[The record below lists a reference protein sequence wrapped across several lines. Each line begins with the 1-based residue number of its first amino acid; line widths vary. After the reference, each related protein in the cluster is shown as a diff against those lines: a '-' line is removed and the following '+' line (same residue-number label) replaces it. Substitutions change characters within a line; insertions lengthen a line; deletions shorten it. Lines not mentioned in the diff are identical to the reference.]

1 MLNLC
6 NIVCNTAS
14 FLLNPRFCATIE
26 ALGGRGESLA
36 DDSKAEDGSYELL
49 NPDQLREAVQ
59 RLGQAEDALESLTEQ
74 YHSMEAKLESQRNQG
89 RGTRSAVFN
98 RMLAEKL
105 MLSGMLERF
114 RFYELK
120 L

>member
-1 MLNLC
+1 MNHLRMT
-6 NIVCNTAS
+6 V
-14 FLLNPRFCATIE
+14 RQ
-26 ALGGRGESLA
+26 
-36 DDSKAEDGSYELL
+36 KDGSYELL
-49 NPDQLREAVQ
+49 DPDQLREAVQ
-59 RLGQAEDALESLTEQ
+59 RLGQAEDA
-74 YHSMEAKLESQRNQG
+74 LESQRNQG

-114 RFYELK
+114 RFYELT

>member
-1 MLNLC
+1 MNHLRMT
-6 NIVCNTAS
+6 V
-14 FLLNPRFCATIE
+14 RQ
-26 ALGGRGESLA
+26 
-36 DDSKAEDGSYELL
+36 KDGSYELL
-49 NPDQLREAVQ
+49 DPDQLREAVQ
-59 RLGQAEDALESLTEQ
+59 RLGQAEDA
-74 YHSMEAKLESQRNQG
+74 LESQRNQG

-114 RFYELK
+114 RFYGLK

>member
-1 MLNLC
+1 MNHLRMT
-6 NIVCNTAS
+6 V
-14 FLLNPRFCATIE
+14 RQ
-26 ALGGRGESLA
+26 
-36 DDSKAEDGSYELL
+36 KDGSYELL
-49 NPDQLREAVQ
+49 DPDQLRKAVQ
-59 RLGQAEDALESLTEQ
+59 RLGQAEDA
-74 YHSMEAKLESQRNQG
+74 LESQRNQG

-114 RFYELK
+114 RFYELT

>member
-1 MLNLC
+1 MRMT
-6 NIVCNTAS
+6 V
-14 FLLNPRFCATIE
+14 RQ
-26 ALGGRGESLA
+26 
-36 DDSKAEDGSYELL
+36 KDGSYELL
-49 NPDQLREAVQ
+49 DPDQLRKAVQ
-59 RLGQAEDALESLTEQ
+59 RLGQAEDA
-74 YHSMEAKLESQRNQG
+74 LESQRNQG

-114 RFYELK
+114 RFYELT

>member
-1 MLNLC
+1 MNHLRMT
-6 NIVCNTAS
+6 V
-14 FLLNPRFCATIE
+14 RQ
-26 ALGGRGESLA
+26 
-36 DDSKAEDGSYELL
+36 KDGSYELL
-49 NPDQLREAVQ
+49 DPDQLREAVQ

-74 YHSMEAKLESQRNQG
+74 YHSMESQRNQS

-114 RFYELK
+114 RFYGLK

>member
-1 MLNLC
+1 MNHLRMT
-6 NIVCNTAS
+6 V
-14 FLLNPRFCATIE
+14 RQ
-26 ALGGRGESLA
+26 
-36 DDSKAEDGSYELL
+36 KDGSYELL
-49 NPDQLREAVQ
+49 DPDQLRKAVQ
-59 RLGQAEDALESLTEQ
+59 RLGQAEDA
-74 YHSMEAKLESQRNQG
+74 LESQRNQG

-114 RFYELK
+114 RFYGLK

>member
-1 MLNLC
+1 MIKKAILL
-6 NIVCNTAS
+6 S
-14 FLLNPRFCATIE
+14 FLLAFGVFKNGVINA
-26 ALGGRGESLA
+26 AW
-36 DDSKAEDGSYELL
+36 K
-49 NPDQLREAVQ
+49 AVQ
-59 RLGQAEDALESLTEQ
+59 RLGQAEDA
-74 YHSMEAKLESQRNQG
+74 LESQRNQG

-114 RFYELK
+114 RFYGLK

>member
-1 MLNLC
+1 MNHLRMT
-6 NIVCNTAS
+6 V
-14 FLLNPRFCATIE
+14 RQ
-26 ALGGRGESLA
+26 
-36 DDSKAEDGSYELL
+36 KDGSYELL
-49 NPDQLREAVQ
+49 DPDQLREAVQ

-74 YHSMEAKLESQRNQG
+74 YHSMESQRNQS

>member
-1 MLNLC
+1 MNHLRMT
-6 NIVCNTAS
+6 VRQKDA
-14 FLLNPRFCATIE
+14 
-26 ALGGRGESLA
+26 
-36 DDSKAEDGSYELL
+36 SYELL
-49 NPDQLREAVQ
+49 DPDQLREAVQ
-59 RLGQAEDALESLTEQ
+59 RLGQAEDALESQ
-74 YHSMEAKLESQRNQG
+74 CNQG

>member
-1 MLNLC
+1 MNHLRMT
-6 NIVCNTAS
+6 V
-14 FLLNPRFCATIE
+14 RQ
-26 ALGGRGESLA
+26 
-36 DDSKAEDGSYELL
+36 KDGSYELL
-49 NPDQLREAVQ
+49 DPDQLRKAVQ
-59 RLGQAEDALESLTEQ
+59 RLGQAEDA
-74 YHSMEAKLESQRNQG
+74 LESQRNQG

>member
-1 MLNLC
+1 MNHLRMT
-6 NIVCNTAS
+6 V
-14 FLLNPRFCATIE
+14 RQ
-26 ALGGRGESLA
+26 
-36 DDSKAEDGSYELL
+36 KDGSYELL
-49 NPDQLREAVQ
+49 DPDQLREAVQ

-89 RGTRSAVFN
+89 HGTRSAVFN

>member
-1 MLNLC
+1 MNHLRM
-6 NIVCNTAS
+6 TA
-14 FLLNPRFCATIE
+14 RQ
-26 ALGGRGESLA
+26 
-36 DDSKAEDGSYELL
+36 KDGSYELL
-49 NPDQLREAVQ
+49 DPNQLREAVQ

>member
-1 MLNLC
+1 MNHLRMT
-6 NIVCNTAS
+6 V
-14 FLLNPRFCATIE
+14 RQ
-26 ALGGRGESLA
+26 
-36 DDSKAEDGSYELL
+36 KDGSYEPLDP
-49 NPDQLREAVQ
+49 NQLREAVQ
-59 RLGQAEDALESLTEQ
+59 RLGQAEDA
-74 YHSMEAKLESQRNQG
+74 LESQRNQG

-114 RFYELK
+114 RFYGLK